1 MRWQPPEPLAIDA
14 PLREF
19 IERYRANYLRFF
31 LDYFQA
37 NHRPGYRGGYFNI
50 NSVTGQPYDHHCC
63 YSWSDGRSLAEL
75 SISHLLDLGDRQALK
90 DYATHLRDALIE
102 RYELNGYL
110 PYVVDDAT
118 DRATDDPLN
127 VPLSPAQSSFSH
139 IFAMNGFFQY
149 ALIFGDER
157 AEELGSVLLDG
168 LESALRSD
176 EFLDGAEPRP
186 KGERAQGPF
195 MIALGAIT
203 DILETLETLHA
214 ADSPAFAEKAAGF
227 LSLGRECVAYIL
239 GNHHRPE
246 DNAFWEVSRDGEP
259 VRDSEGRAITDPGHT
274 IEFTAFT
281 ARFAAFL
288 PADEG
293 RSLLATSRD
302 ILLWAA
308 RNGLHPTRDLICKH
322 IDRDTLQPIK
332 NDCVENIAG
341 KVPPAVAQEHFA
353 GQTEPVWIVTYPWWP
368 LMELLAA
375 GSILRCVDPGD
386 EVDALMLRA
395 VRGIFEYYQNERI
408 DGLCYQNIGDGF
420 FDYINVPPA
429 TSTLDLMH
437 SHRSLRVFVR
447 EM

>member
-1 MRWQPPEPLAIDA
+1 MHWQPPEPLTIDDR
-14 PLREF
+14 LYEF
-19 IERYRANYLRFF
+19 IEKYRANYLRFF
-31 LDYFQA
+31 LDYFRA
-37 NHRPGYRGGYFNI
+37 NRRPGYRGGYFNL

-63 YSWSDGRSLAEL
+63 YSWADGRSLAEL
-75 SISHLLDLGDRQALK
+75 SISHLLDLDHRQVLK
-90 DYATHLRDALIE
+90 DYATHLRKALVE

-110 PYVVDDAT
+110 PHAVDDAT
-118 DRATDDPLN
+118 NRATDDPWNMPLN
-127 VPLSPAQSSFSH
+127 PEQSSFSH

-157 AEELGSVLLDG
+157 ASEVGASLLDG
-168 LESALRSD
+168 LESALRTG
-176 EFLDGAEPRP
+176 EFIEGAEPRP
-186 KGERAQGPF
+186 KGDRAQGPF
-195 MIALGAIT
+195 MIALGAIA
-203 DILETLETLHA
+203 DILETLEMLHERESA
-214 ADSPAFAEKAAGF
+214 EFAEKAKRF
-227 LSLGRECVAYIL
+227 IELGRECVQYIL

-259 VRDSEGRAITDPGHT
+259 VRDEEGRVITDPGHT
-274 IEFTAFT
+274 IEFTAFA

-293 RSLLATSRD
+293 QSLLQTSRD

-308 RNGLHPTRDLICKH
+308 TRGFHPTRHLICKH
-322 IDRDTLQPIK
+322 IDRDTLQPIA
-332 NDCVENIAG
+332 NDYVESIAD
-341 KVPPAVAQEHFA
+341 KVPPAVAEEHFA
-353 GQTEPVWIVTYPWWP
+353 GETEPVWIVTYPWWP

-375 GSILRCVDPGD
+375 GSILRRIDRGG

-429 TSTLDLMH
+429 TPTLDLMH